1 MESSEQVIYRV
12 DQRVA
17 TIIINRP
24 QSRNAL
30 NTEVISGIRASLE
43 RAAADE
49 DVGSVVLKGAGGR
62 AFCVGADL
70 GSSFSANASFL
81 DVHESRGE
89 FAALLLKIQQCPKPV
104 LAAVE
109 GYCLAGG
116 VGLCLACDMAIAS
129 EDSQFGLPEIQ
140 RGLWPYMVTAL
151 LIRNVGTKKA
161 LELCMTGERISAQE
175 AQRIGMINH
184 CVAKEEF
191 EQRVEETASRLAS
204 FSPAVMA
211 LGKRSF
217 YRIAD
222 MELVSA
228 LEFLKSQLTI
238 NTQLEDLAEG
248 IRAFLEKRPPQWRGR

>member
-1 MESSEQVIYRV
+1 MESSGQAMYRV
-12 DQRVA
+12 KQRVA
-17 TIIINRP
+17 TITINRP
-24 QSRNAL
+24 QARNAL
-30 NTEVISGIRASLE
+30 TPGVISDIRSFLE
-43 RAAADE
+43 RAATDR
-49 DVGSVVLKGAGGR
+49 DVGSVILRGAGGK

-70 GSSFSANASFL
+70 ASSFSATASFL
-81 DVHESRGE
+81 ELHESRGE

-129 EDSQFGLPEIQ
+129 EDSQFGLPEIR

-151 LIRNVGTKKA
+151 LIRNVGVKKA

-191 EQRVEETASRLAS
+191 EQRVGEMASKLAS

-217 YRIAD
+217 YGIAD
-222 MELVSA
+222 MELVPA

-248 IRAFLEKRPPQWRGR
+248 IKAFLEKREPQWRGR

>member
-1 MESSEQVIYRV
+1 MGFSEQVLYEV
-12 DQRVA
+12 KGRVA
-17 TIIINRP
+17 TITINRP
-24 QSRNAL
+24 EARNTL
-30 NTEVISGIRASLE
+30 TREVISGIRSFLEKASSS
-43 RAAADE
+43 E
-49 DVGSVVLKGAGGR
+49 DVGAVVIRGAGGK
-62 AFCVGADL
+62 AFCAGADL
-70 GSSFSANASFL
+70 ASSFTPGASFL
-81 DVHESRGE
+81 ELHESRGE
-89 FAALLLKIQQCPKPV
+89 FAGMLMQIQGCPKPV

-116 VGLCLACDMAIAS
+116 VGLCLACDIAIAS

-161 LELCMTGERISAQE
+161 LELCMTGERISAHE
-175 AQRIGMINH
+175 AHRIGLINH
-184 CVAKEEF
+184 CVPKEEF
-191 EQRVEETASRLAS
+191 SSVVEEMSSRLAS

-217 YRIAD
+217 YTIAD
-222 MELVSA
+222 MELSSA

-248 IRAFLEKRPPQWRGR
+248 IKAFLEKRNPQWKGR